1 MTTDA
6 STSPHT
12 PCYLNGRWLPLS
24 QAQVSVLDRGFLFG
38 DAVYEVIPIYSLR
51 PFRFAEHMA
60 RLTRSLAAVRIPNP
74 HTPDGWLDLIDGLAR
89 RHAEAEGGD
98 DQLLYLQITRG
109 AAPRELSIPAGL
121 KPTVFMMCQTLD
133 PEFAEQRRD
142 GISAVTARDVRW
154 ERCDIKTTS
163 MMGHVLAR
171 QVAVDHGA
179 DETILLRELP
189 GTTGLHVTEGAASNV
204 WVVLEGALIGVPSS
218 GHTLE
223 GVRLELLQDLAEEA
237 GIPCSLRPIAEDE
250 LMRADEILIS
260 SAAREVTPVVRL
272 DGEPVGHGSTRGRP
286 GPVYARLH
294 EAYQTAKQSPSA

>member
-1 MTTDA
+1 MEDA
-6 STSPHT
+6 PAINT
-12 PCYLNGRWLPLS
+12 PCYLDGRWLPLS
-24 QAQVSVLDRGFLFG
+24 EARVSVLDRGFLFG
-38 DAVYEVIPIYSLR
+38 DAVYEVIPVYSLR

-60 RLTRSLAAVRIPNP
+60 RLARSLAAVHIPNP
-74 HTPDGWLDLIDGLAR
+74 HTPDAWLDLIDGLVR

-98 DQLLYLQITRG
+98 DQLLYLQISRG
-109 AAPRELSIPAGL
+109 VAPRQLAMPAGL

-133 PEFAEQRRD
+133 PELAEQRHT
-142 GISAVTARDVRW
+142 GIRAVTARDFRW

-171 QVAVDHGA
+171 QMAVDHGA
-179 DETILLRELP
+179 HETILLRELP
-189 GTTGLHVTEGAASNV
+189 GIAGLHVTEGASSNV
-204 WVVLEGALIGVPSS
+204 WVVLEGALIGVPPS

-223 GVRLELLQDLAEEA
+223 GLRIELLQELAEDA

-250 LMRADEILIS
+250 LMRADEILVS
-260 SAAREVTPVVRL
+260 SAGREVTPVVQL

-294 EAYQTAKQSPSA
+294 EAYQWAKQTPSD